1 MIDSIWTTMQEYG
14 NFYVHFLQQQW
25 HNMTPMR
32 YGILLISIGVF
43 GFLLMKSGA
52 RR

>member
-14 NFYVHFLQQQW
+14 NFYVRFLQQQW